1 MNSIPQGYKFTATWL
16 TWGHSD
22 ILKGYCWTEKLVLDE
37 FKQEDFFLAK
47 PFPGEPGT
55 WGTLPLSHGWLLQ
68 MEEKSRNLFWHL
80 AICYPMVF
88 CCVLWPFCCISV
100 LLLILITEYNF
111 WHEDSGSS
119 LWLAKLL
126 PEPPR
131 GRQMEKQYGWKL
143 HAIPYKGHNGFFSCK
158 CHCCDLMLLHQ
169 PSKHKEEWDVET
181 EILASCWA
189 HFSKQQR
196 NLKSTASNQV
206 YGVPK
211 LWGRQP
217 IFQKFRSENN
227 TSRCVWDGYTH
238 FTFLRQTVIEC
249 ESGDLSSSPSFLVNY
264 LWDPRQDA

>member
-1 MNSIPQGYKFTATWL
+1 MWAW
-16 TWGHSD
+16 
-22 ILKGYCWTEKLVLDE
+22 
-37 FKQEDFFLAK
+37 
-47 PFPGEPGT
+47 T

-88 CCVLWPFCCISV
+88 CCVLWPFCCMSV
-100 LLLILITEYNF
+100 SLLILITEYNF

-119 LWLAKLL
+119 LRLAKLL

-143 HAIPYKGHNGFFSCK
+143 RAIPYKGHNGFFSCK
-158 CHCCDLMLLHQ
+158 CHCCDLMLLRQ
-169 PSKHKEEWDVET
+169 PTKHKGEWDVET

-196 NLKSTASNQV
+196 SLQSTASNQV
-206 YGVPK
+206 YGAPK

-217 IFQKFRSENN
+217 ISQTFRSE
-227 TSRCVWDGYTH
+227 TIPLGVYEMGIH
-238 FTFLRQTVIEC
+238 IL
-249 ESGDLSSSPSFLVNY
+249 PSWGKEPWSVNLETWVLAPAFLVTTYETLGKTLNVSGTY
-264 LWDPRQDA
+264 LLTWEIRWFDSITVSTVLDIVLCGFI